1 MTPASRSRPRRSRA
15 GFFLLFLLVALL
27 SWEIAGRVTGSAGP
41 TPWKFLRASWAVAG
55 GQSAVE
61 KPAEEDVARMKYRA
75 LPYVMFALK
84 PSWDKQSSDG
94 LFRTT
99 NSLGFRGREVELPKP
114 AGRYR
119 IVCLGGST
127 TFSDAVGDEDAYP
140 LQMETMLREARP
152 DLDLEVVNAGMP
164 SYTSAESLANLA
176 FRCLDLEPDAIVVY
190 QGVNDYR
197 VRVYG
202 NFDSAYFHWRKV
214 WNGTADDWETGEGEM
229 AGGIN
234 QYIQHMPPEPKGD
247 QEKNVARAGTGTY
260 RRNLTSIAGIAAAHG
275 VRTVFVSTTVDE
287 KGTWTPELM
296 VSSIK
301 EHNRVMRDVAA
312 EQSALFIDLDPQF
325 PQAGNFHD
333 PVHLNAQGTALKAR
347 LIADG
352 LLESLW

>member
-1 MTPASRSRPRRSRA
+1 V
-15 GFFLLFLLVALL
+15 LFLLVALFA
-27 SWEIAGRVTGSAGP
+27 WEVAGRVTKSPAP
-41 TPWKFLRASWAVAG
+41 TPWKFVRASWAVAG
-55 GQSAVE
+55 GQSPVE
-61 KPAEEDVARMKYRA
+61 KPTAETLRQMKYRS
-75 LPYVMFALK
+75 LPFVNFALK
-84 PSWDKQSSDG
+84 PNWDRESSDG

-114 AGRYR
+114 AGRFR

-140 LQMETMLREARP
+140 LLMETMLRAARP

-197 VRVYG
+197 PRVYR
-202 NFDSAYFHWRKV
+202 NFDTAYFHWRKV

-234 QYIQHMPPEPKGD
+234 PYIQHLPPEPKGD
-247 QEKNVARAGTGTY
+247 QAKNVARAGSGAY

-287 KGTWTPELM
+287 KGEFTPALM
-296 VSSIK
+296 VRSID
-301 EHNRVMRDVAA
+301 EHNGVMGEVAA
-312 EQSALFIDLDPQF
+312 AQSALFIDLDPQF

-333 PVHLNAQGTALKAR
+333 PVHLNAEGTAIKAR
-347 LIADG
+347 IIADG